1 MTPSKPLS
9 RCTMISRVVVS
20 CLTFSR
26 TFLLGSVLRSTRLRP
41 LVFVRRERNERA
53 TREKDDH
60 PRDTFALPVPFR
72 FLKST
77 EPQEFRNQ
85 PANLRNVCS
94 ATTREIEEERRK
106 KNGKKKKQ
114 RGPVLIPPR
123 KKNVINCGNL
133 RVRLIYFHG
142 V

>member
-26 TFLLGSVLRSTRLRP
+26 TFLLGSVLRSTRSFPRS
-41 LVFVRRERNERA
+41 FVARETSA

-60 PRDTFALPVPFR
+60 PRDTFALPLSVSLSQVGGSR
-72 FLKST
+72 
-77 EPQEFRNQ
+77 RNFEI
-85 PANLRNVCS
+85 NLRTSKVETDRVRS
-94 ATTREIEEERRK
+94 ATTREIEEVKR
-106 KNGKKKKQ
+106 KKKKNQ
-114 RGPVLIPPR
+114 RGAVLIPPR